1 MDIDS
6 IRFIASQ
13 QQEID
18 SLNEDIRCLF
28 MLANGKSNDM
38 LCSNNEFVNYI
49 SEFIIDAR
57 KKGYVKDDRRDT
69 EVEGGNG

>member
-1 MDIDS
+1 
-6 IRFIASQ
+6 
-13 QQEID
+13 
-18 SLNEDIRCLF
+18 

-57 KKGYVKDDRRDT
+57 KKGYVKDNRRDT